1 MLDIV
6 RIVIYL
12 FSFVVSAYA
21 LSGLDLK
28 KITRR
33 GSETKI
39 QLLYIFLALGLGYL
53 IAEFLMGISR
63 YAIL

>member
-1 MLDIV
+1 MPDIV

-12 FSFVVSAYA
+12 FSFGVSAYA
-21 LSGLDLK
+21 LSGVDFE